1 MEDHRKKESATKN
14 GRQKDILKKS
24 EALEMLKAIQEVGQ
38 MNQLISNHY
47 LWAIEFIEARN
58 LKIEFGN
65 FLAAKKR
72 IN

>member
-1 MEDHRKKESATKN
+1 MEDQRKKESEQKN
-14 GRQKDILKKS
+14 GLQKDVLKKS
-24 EALEMLKAIQEVGQ
+24 EALEMLEAIQKVGR
-38 MNQLISNHY
+38 MNQLIFNHY